1 MLIMLSL
8 VSISVN
14 IFTWKIRVFILCS
27 QWRLYYW
34 RQKRFRHVYIT
45 ASLRV
50 NQKTHFVWIFFVLW
64 AKYFVR
70 EIILQL
76 HSINLYWNNF
86 VPKKTGNPCK
96 YLLSCK
102 LLMKITHTP
111 ASTKPCTEEKRFPNK
126 ILDSSQLLSSTLNI
140 TQEGCEKLQRVHKGA
155 LSQGKERSY
164 IFAI

>member
-1 MLIMLSL
+1 MYC
-8 VSISVN
+8 N
-14 IFTWKIRVFILCS
+14 CLCV
-27 QWRLYYW
+27 RNNNNKK
-34 RQKRFRHVYIT
+34 KRFGDFIT

-50 NQKTHFVWIFFVLW
+50 NQKTHFVWIFLVLW

-76 HSINLYWNNF
+76 HSISLYWNNF

-102 LLMKITHTP
+102 LLMKITHSSHLFQCP
-111 ASTKPCTEEKRFPNK
+111 SKKPCTEEKRFPNK

-140 TQEGCEKLQRVHKGA
+140 TQEGCEKLQRVKA
-155 LSQGKERSY
+155 QGSVVPRSY
-164 IFAI
+164 IFSILNPLTTRIFSMVS